1 MRGISEQTRI
11 GLLVLLAWLLAWGF
25 TTLLIALLAPSF
37 ALAMLGLTLL
47 NLLAIGLAWR
57 SRAIPTG
64 QDTEWAEAIRRPM
77 RHVAPSARTRR
88 HPTSFPPTRPLRLM
102 ARPPA
107 HDERGVATVR
117 QTHIGSVGLW
127 GDGPPG

>member
-1 MRGISEQTRI
+1 MQSTSKQTRI
-11 GLLVLLAWLLAWGF
+11 GLLVLLAWLLAWGL

-64 QDTEWAEAIRRPM
+64 QDTEWAAATRRPA
-77 RHVAPSARTRR
+77 RHAAPPARTCPR
-88 HPTSFPPTRPLRLM
+88 PAPFPPTRPLRLM
-102 ARPPA
+102 ARPPT
-107 HDERGVATVR
+107 HGGRGVTTIR
-117 QTHIGSVGLW
+117 QTHIY
-127 GDGPPG
+127 DN

>member
-64 QDTEWAEAIRRPM
+64 QDTEWAEAIRRPV
-77 RHVAPSARTRR
+77 RHAAPPPRTRPR
-88 HPTSFPPTRPLRLM
+88 VTPFPPTRPLRL
-102 ARPPA
+102 AGRPPA
-107 HDERGVATVR
+107 HDERGVATAR
-117 QTHIGSVGLW
+117 QTHIY
-127 GDGPPG
+127 DN